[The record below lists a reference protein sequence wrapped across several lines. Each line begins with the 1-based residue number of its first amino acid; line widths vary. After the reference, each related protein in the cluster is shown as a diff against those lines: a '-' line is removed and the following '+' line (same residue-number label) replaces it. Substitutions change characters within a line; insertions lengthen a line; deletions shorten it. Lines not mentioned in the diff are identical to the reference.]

1 MSTGLKHELNQIRK
15 AFRGLIVS
23 GGLYLFCLLIA
34 GTGEPA
40 PLPAEISSQPAEQV
54 SMIVPLRERDD
65 VTLSMLEE
73 DLDEIADSDEI
84 ELSDGITLDE
94 ETEAKLD
101 EAVDELEEAGYSVS
115 FILEDLNSGVRLSY
129 QPDVVYY
136 SASSINAF
144 YVASLAAEYP
154 QVVNAEADA
163 MKRAI
168 LYSDNDAYE
177 YLRNTYG
184 KEYIRSWCRKAG
196 VRTDIAE
203 EMYPSYS
210 ARELAKLWALNSAW
224 FEQDEI
230 GQAVSSWY
238 ESPNYSIIY
247 PYYSELG
254 VTTRTKAGWISYDD
268 GMEDLEATVDGG
280 IIYEPEH
287 PYLLVIMTDLPEDFD
302 ACEDLMDALA
312 EAHEDMLAGTEVSL
326 SLCR

>member
-54 SMIVPLRERDD
+54 SMIVLLRERDD

-73 DLDEIADSDEI
+73 DLDGIADSDEI

-136 SASSINAF
+136 SASSIKAF

-154 QVVNAEADA
+154 Q
-163 MKRAI
+163 
-168 LYSDNDAYE
+168 L
-177 YLRNTYG
+177 
-184 KEYIRSWCRKAG
+184 
-196 VRTDIAE
+196 
-203 EMYPSYS
+203 
-210 ARELAKLWALNSAW
+210 
-224 FEQDEI
+224 
-230 GQAVSSWY
+230 
-238 ESPNYSIIY
+238 
-247 PYYSELG
+247 
-254 VTTRTKAGWISYDD
+254 
-268 GMEDLEATVDGG
+268 
-280 IIYEPEH
+280 
-287 PYLLVIMTDLPEDFD
+287 
-302 ACEDLMDALA
+302 
-312 EAHEDMLAGTEVSL
+312 
-326 SLCR
+326 